1 MSKKLL
7 NYVLIVIAGV
17 GLLAGI
23 MTTKPVPEPAFM
35 LFLGTGLLG
44 VAGIIRKENDC
55 NSSSHPD
62 SDKHV
67 SDHTEKFYSDS
78 EKW

>member
-1 MSKKLL
+1 MSKNLL
-7 NYVLIVIAGV
+7 NYVLIVIAGI
-17 GLLAGI
+17 GLLAGF

-44 VAGIIRKENDC
+44 VASILRKENDSD
-55 NSSSHPD
+55 SSGHPE
-62 SDKHV
+62 SNKHV
-67 SDHTEKFYSDS
+67 SDHTDKFYSDS